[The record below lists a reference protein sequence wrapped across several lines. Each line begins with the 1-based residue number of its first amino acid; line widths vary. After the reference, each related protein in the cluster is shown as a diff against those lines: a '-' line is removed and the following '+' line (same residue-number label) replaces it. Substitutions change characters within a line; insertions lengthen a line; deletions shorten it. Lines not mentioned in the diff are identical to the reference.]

1 MEWSNVFS
9 LYHSHDQ
16 SNFFRNNK
24 NLSWQSPKVMLYSKL
39 KLSRLNLFCYKITLK
54 KQKLGKQYFCLS
66 WKNAENERFDF
77 VFGFFYPFWK
87 KRTFWFMPHQKLF
100 QMGIGVWVE
109 TKLRRSGPYKS
120 CQWKNPANEKGD
132 IWWKIWYSERWNN
145 D

>member
-9 LYHSHDQ
+9 LYHSHDK
-16 SNFFRNNK
+16 SNFFWNK
-24 NLSWQSPKVMLYSKL
+24 KTLAGNHQRWCFTANSNRVGWICFINKKL
-39 KLSRLNLFCYKITLK
+39 K
-54 KQKLGKQYFCLS
+54 KLGKQYFCLS

-77 VFGFFYPFWK
+77 VFEFFLPFLK